1 MLTKEFVENLE
12 WNDVIDGYG
21 SFEPDEDNFIMKNF
35 SSTLW
40 YYNSGEFDMSE
51 YIFAQ
56 EKELALDRF

>member
-1 MLTKEFVENLE
+1 MITKEFVENLE

-21 SFEPDEDNFIMKNF
+21 SFEVDEDNFIMKNF

-51 YIFAQ
+51 YKFSQ
-56 EKELALDRF
+56 EKEAALEKF

>member
-1 MLTKEFVENLE
+1 MITKEFVENLE

-40 YYNSGEFDMSE
+40 
-51 YIFAQ
+51 
-56 EKELALDRF
+56 